1 MVSLYVVLV
10 HRRLDRVVPD
20 PVSTIARAG
29 VQRSHHVVEVG
40 LVFRAGDVDPTRVTI
55 LYGRCALGSQKE
67 ASSHRNPH
75 GVSPV
80 CDRFLLG
87 RDLLCDSRD
96 HRAELVLGV
105 PLPVMHLLHHLLL
118 LALDGLLQI
127 KRSKCQGSQKVTGS
141 RQSKVKAVGPEVKAV
156 CVYRRCLTGSESSD
170 RFLTRDAA
178 REALRAHHVRPAL
191 APCQG
196 LCM

>member
-156 CVYRRCLTGSESSD
+156 GGGGGGVTISSRLASALVVHSAFSSGIVGSNSTAPSSSS
-170 RFLTRDAA
+170 A
-178 REALRAHHVRPAL
+178 
-191 APCQG
+191 
-196 LCM
+196 